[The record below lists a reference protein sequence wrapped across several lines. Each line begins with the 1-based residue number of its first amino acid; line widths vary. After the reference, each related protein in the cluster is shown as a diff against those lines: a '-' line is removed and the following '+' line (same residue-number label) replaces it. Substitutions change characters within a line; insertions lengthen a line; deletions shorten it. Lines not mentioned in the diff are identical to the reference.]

1 MKQALKAGLNAATIS
16 IVLRT
21 APEIINAIKY
31 LIENG
36 EVDEEQFKKIGFA
49 ALKGGS
55 EGFVRGTVSAA
66 ITTACKSGVLGAA
79 LKSVDPTVIFQV
91 GVAAIQRLNLA
102 WCIPLKVE
110 SDSV

>member
-49 ALKGGS
+49 ALK
-55 EGFVRGTVSAA
+55 VAR
-66 ITTACKSGVLGAA
+66 KA
-79 LKSVDPTVIFQV
+79 LYEEPSQPQ
-91 GVAAIQRLNLA
+91 L
-102 WCIPLKVE
+102 PLHVNRVYLE
-110 SDSV
+110 RHLRVWIRPL

>member
-55 EGFVRGTVSAA
+55 EKMNTIA
-66 ITTACKSGVLGAA
+66 IKLLVKCKYEEILLSLIFRRKTINPSA
-79 LKSVDPTVIFQV
+79 LKE
-91 GVAAIQRLNLA
+91 
-102 WCIPLKVE
+102 VE
-110 SDSV
+110 VCELL